1 MRSGNYQIE
10 EPLVGRL
17 RLTQIKKQLPLGA
30 GMLKAAES
38 GLVLEIYERLGQLRK
53 AQDEKAKA
61 EDKQDHLRVAELQ
74 AEIDELADECD
85 RAIQGTGRRITLWR

>member
-1 MRSGNYQIE
+1 VREAQSE
-10 EPLVGRL
+10 EPLVGRF

-53 AQDEKAKA
+53 LQDEKAKA

-74 AEIDELADECD
+74 APKSMN
-85 RAIQGTGRRITLWR
+85 

>member
-1 MRSGNYQIE
+1 
-10 EPLVGRL
+10 
-17 RLTQIKKQLPLGA
+17 
-30 GMLKAAES
+30 MLKAAES

-85 RAIQGTGRRITLWR
+85 KAIQGTGRRITLWR